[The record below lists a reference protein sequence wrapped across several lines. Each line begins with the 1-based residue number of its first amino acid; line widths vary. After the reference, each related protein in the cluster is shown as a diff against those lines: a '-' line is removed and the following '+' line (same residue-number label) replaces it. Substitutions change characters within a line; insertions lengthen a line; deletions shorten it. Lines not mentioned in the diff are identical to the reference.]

1 MRSLPISSHQIKSLM
16 GSIDHSSIHPCWLIE
31 YLYVTWSYHLCLN
44 SISITGFIVIH
55 TYIDIMAL
63 ILGMLG
69 GAAVVEIHR
78 AITGNNNNNNKGAT
92 VLNQKKKQQ
101 EMLSVIDGLKTR
113 EKELQ
118 QAIRDL
124 EGEIEGYAN
133 SSELGEAERKR
144 LERVCSQL
152 REQLAEAE
160 TKHRDLSKR
169 YRDLEEETKKI
180 QEREH
185 VLEGCVESL
194 KEENSMLISQF
205 ERLKVKHEEETA
217 SFEMQLKTLQ
227 ENVSAILT
235 RYVENAISVEV
246 MSEELNHLG
255 VEFSCMTRN
264 EVMTKASTKKERKEA
279 VGQLQLQV
287 DHNSFFNQIH
297 LTSSPTRAAQL
308 FFSSSSSLST
318 AGRQDEV
325 VSLPSKT
332 PESTTEND
340 VENDTIAALHSSET
354 KQKKRF
360 FGKSA
365 KAASIKQH
373 LVVPLVI
380 SSSERD
386 TVSAAAEKESLV
398 SSV

>member
-1 MRSLPISSHQIKSLM
+1 
-16 GSIDHSSIHPCWLIE
+16 
-31 YLYVTWSYHLCLN
+31 
-44 SISITGFIVIH
+44 
-55 TYIDIMAL
+55 MAL

-332 PESTTEND
+332 TESTTEND